1 MIAKV
6 VVGLILAVIG
16 GIITFL
22 FWSIEKKIDRMEK
35 KNDERRNEELE
46 MRKAE
51 RELLLAEASISAL
64 SARCIRGEHVN
75 GDLEKAE
82 NYLEEKKHAI
92 QNLTQKIALEHMAE
106 RG

>member
-1 MIAKV
+1 MVMKIV
-6 VVGLILAVIG
+6 IGLILAVIG

-22 FWSIEKKIDRMEK
+22 FWSIEKKIDKMDQRNEQ
-35 KNDERRNEELE
+35 RRNEELE

-92 QNLTQKIALEHMAE
+92 QNLTQKVALEHMVE
-106 RG
+106 G

>member
-1 MIAKV
+1 MVMKLVI
-6 VVGLILAVIG
+6 GLILAVIG

-22 FWSIEKKIDRMEK
+22 FWSIEKKIDKMDQKSEQ
-35 KNDERRNEELE
+35 RRKEEIE

-92 QNLTQKIALEHMAE
+92 QNLTQKVALEHMAE
-106 RG
+106 G

>member
-1 MIAKV
+1 MVMKIV
-6 VVGLILAVIG
+6 IGLILAVIG

-22 FWSIEKKIDRMEK
+22 FWSIEKKIDKMDQRSEQ
-35 KNDERRNEELE
+35 RRKEEIE

-92 QNLTQKIALEHMAE
+92 QNLTQKVALEHMAE
-106 RG
+106 G

>member
-1 MIAKV
+1 MVMKIV
-6 VVGLILAVIG
+6 IGLILAVIG

-22 FWSIEKKIDRMEK
+22 FWSIEKKIDKMDQKSEQ
-35 KNDERRNEELE
+35 RRKEELE

-92 QNLTQKIALEHMAE
+92 QNLTQKVALEHMVE
-106 RG
+106 G

>member
-1 MIAKV
+1 MVMKIV
-6 VVGLILAVIG
+6 IGLILAVIG

-22 FWSIEKKIDRMEK
+22 FWSIEKKIDKMDQKSEQ
-35 KNDERRNEELE
+35 RRKEELE

-82 NYLEEKKHAI
+82 NYLEEKKRAI
-92 QNLTQKIALEHMAE
+92 QNLTQKVALEHMVE
-106 RG
+106 G

>member
-1 MIAKV
+1 MFTKIV
-6 VVGLILAVIG
+6 IGLILAVIG

-22 FWSIEKKIDRMEK
+22 FWSIEKKIDKMDQRNEQ
-35 KNDERRNEELE
+35 RRKEELE

-92 QNLTQKIALEHMAE
+92 QNLTQKVALEHMVE
-106 RG
+106 G

>member
-1 MIAKV
+1 MVMKIV
-6 VVGLILAVIG
+6 IGLILAVIG

-22 FWSIEKKIDRMEK
+22 FWSIEHKIDKM
-35 KNDERRNEELE
+35 DQRNEQRRKEEIE

-92 QNLTQKIALEHMAE
+92 QNLTQKVALEHMVE
-106 RG
+106 G